1 MPRPARI
8 PIEAQTSRISF
19 KDECED
25 VSEQITCDIKD
36 AWAPQGNWNVDIQ
49 ISSKK
54 GQFSSVIIPTDY
66 AEWCSLDLKMYD
78 WNPAL
83 VGIDWK
89 KFDDLFRRWTTGH
102 QEANLILEKEF
113 NELAAQWYQETRKLS
128 LANQIVLHPAY
139 QKIIGMGRDALP
151 FIFRELKKTR
161 GHWIWALAMIL
172 RDDKAKPGMK
182 FREAVDAWLEWGKTN
197 DYI

>member
-161 GHWIWALAMIL
+161 
-172 RDDKAKPGMK
+172 
-182 FREAVDAWLEWGKTN
+182 
-197 DYI
+197 